1 MTRMEKLVRLDEI
14 LGSLG
19 EVQCEEI
26 ELSHQVESM
35 NERITQ
41 LNKQRNGG
49 DALIKVV
56 DKRRHTRERLTEVRI
71 ERQELETE
79 KERLKAELEYG
90 YD

>member
-1 MTRMEKLVRLDEI
+1 MFGAR
-14 LGSLG
+14 
-19 EVQCEEI
+19 EI

-35 NERITQ
+35 NERISQ

-49 DALIKVV
+49 DALIKVM

-79 KERLKAELEYG
+79 RELVVAELEYG
-90 YD
+90 E

>member
-1 MTRMEKLVRLDEI
+1 MTKFEKLEKLDNILRQLGDVR
-14 LGSLG
+14 
-19 EVQCEEI
+19 CEEI

-35 NERITQ
+35 NERISQ

-49 DALIKVV
+49 DALSKVM

-79 KERLKAELEYG
+79 RELVVAELEYG
-90 YD
+90 E